1 VRVDVPDPPS
11 LNRASTSAQAAAYF
25 VAAEALTNAA
35 KHAQAEAVTVTATV
49 AGENLRLVVADDG
62 RGGAVGTPGSGLDG
76 LRSRVAAL
84 DGTFDLDS
92 PAGAGTRLT
101 VEIPCAS

>member
-1 VRVDVPDPPS
+1 MRIVIAEDSVLLLDGLTRLLV
-11 LNRASTSAQAAAYF
+11 
-25 VAAEALTNAA
+25 AEALTNAA
-35 KHAQAEAVTVTATV
+35 KHASATALTVRADVTP
-49 AGENLRLVVADDG
+49 AGSLRLVIADDG
-62 RGGAVGTPGSGLDG
+62 RGGAHPTPGSGLDG

-101 VEIPCAS
+101 VEVPCAS